1 MLCFPAQGFII
12 ESDYEGDDGH
22 PRIGLIQPGTAANDV
37 LVQGDIILSING
49 APVASHAD
57 AAKAI
62 KAVKTGDVV
71 IKVLAQKPRGAA
83 PALAGKEVTL
93 DADAEREAATKMQAT
108 IRGNNARKEQTAD
121 PVSPAENKSVFQNMK
136 TSVQGAASKVQE
148 LVKPASPR
156 SSAAEPA
163 VEEASPVATDDE
175 REAATKMQ
183 AMLRGNQSRKSM
195 ANGETPAAEAA
206 PAEKDQRK
214 NFGERER
221 PSFTLG
227 LHSAQ
232 SASLARAPG
241 RRKHEGHDA
250 EDRQRHH
257 RALRAVHEPTQDA
270 QYRCRGRVAE
280 AR

>member
-22 PRIGLIQPGTAANDV
+22 PRIGLIQPGTAANEV
-37 LVQGDIILSING
+37 LVQGDIIVSING
-49 APVASHAD
+49 TSVASHAD

-71 IKVLAQKPRGAA
+71 IKVLAKKPRGTA
-83 PALAGKEVTL
+83 PALAEKEVAL
-93 DADAEREAATKMQAT
+93 EADAEREAATKMQAT
-108 IRGNNARKEQTAD
+108 IRGNNARKEQAAD
-121 PVSPAENKSVFQNMK
+121 PAPSVKNDVFQNIK
-136 TSVQGAASKVQE
+136 TSVQGAATKVQE
-148 LVKPASPR
+148 LVNPTSPR
-156 SSAAEPA
+156 SSAAETA
-163 VEEASPVATDDE
+163 VEQGSPVATDDE
-175 REAATKMQ
+175 RDAATKMQ
-183 AMLRGNQSRKSM
+183 AMLRGNQSRKAM
-195 ANGETPAAEAA
+195 ANGETPAAA

-214 NFGERER
+214 SFGKRER

-250 EDRQRHH
+250 EDRHRHR